1 MERMSD
7 TLLDKIYDYRLEST
21 DIDALLAFDA
31 QDIFKIADDL
41 RRSSVGEV
49 VTYVI
54 NRNINFSNRCVGNC
68 KFCAFKEEKKKY
80 ILSVKEILLK
90 VEAAEIIGATEIC
103 IQGGLIKGWGVEKY
117 EAILSAIKSEY
128 PRMHLHAYSPMEIF
142 HASRNSQ
149 LPIEEVLSRLKSA
162 GLGSM
167 PGTAAEILSD
177 RVRKIIC
184 PEKLTTAEWVEV
196 VKTAHRLGIPTTSTM
211 MFGHIETER
220 ERLEHI
226 FTIKKIQDE
235 TGGFTEFVPLPFIA
249 GTTELGS
256 LSVKG
261 LTLVDQLKTHALA
274 RIILHKSVRN
284 IQASW
289 VKLGPETVKIL
300 LSHGVNDLG
309 GTLMEENISRSAG
322 SAFGEYM
329 APEVFEGIIRSAGRV
344 PKQRTTLYE
353 VVSN

>member
-1 MERMSD
+1 MSD

-41 RRSSVGEV
+41 RSSSVGGV

-117 EAILSAIKSEY
+117 EAIISAIKSEY
-128 PRMHLHAYSPMEIF
+128 PKMHLHAYSPMEIL

-184 PEKLTTAEWVEV
+184 PTKLKTAEWIEV

-226 FTIKKIQDE
+226 FTIKEIQDE

-289 VKLGPETVKIL
+289 VKLGPEAAKIL
-300 LSHGVNDLG
+300 LSYGVNDLG

-329 APEVFEGIIRSAGRV
+329 APEVFDEIIRSAGRV

>member
-1 MERMSD
+1 MSD

-31 QDIFKIADDL
+31 EDIFKIADDL
-41 RRSSVGEV
+41 RRSSVGGV

-54 NRNINFSNRCVGNC
+54 NRNINFSNICVGNC

-117 EAILSAIKSEY
+117 EEILCAIKSEY

-184 PEKLTTAEWVEV
+184 PEKLLTAEWVEV

-261 LTLVDQLKTHALA
+261 LTLADQLKTHALA

-289 VKLGPETVKIL
+289 VKLGPEAAKIL
-300 LSHGVNDLG
+300 LSYGVNDLG

-329 APEVFEGIIRSAGRV
+329 APEVFEEIIRSAGRV